1 MKKLIGKILVVS
13 AFVLIMFLAFV
24 DGNVFGMSAGVAT
37 NSDLS
42 LAKKQALEQK
52 RELAKTYERT
62 KTISVFALY
71 LPYLAEMENTIPY
84 FEKCGV
90 VTNPPVLKNFI
101 GNVNTRYGVDLYALE
116 YLKQKG
122 EIGGHNSMLKQKK
135 IKKYMLCVASYG
147 LILAQAFKNF
157 GSGLSVGGAALSAE
171 TYDTTSNGFY
181 NLIGS
186 SLADAIGHQDKRLKT
201 EYRHIKNEIENNKC
215 VLYNKNFKCGG
226 VYLNIESSPKLTWG
240 GLDWYNPQADFAG
253 NNDVITVGYNKS
265 RTFGQTQTKD
275 RAINW
280 VDNNTNNIASDLI
293 NGLF

>member
-13 AFVLIMFLAFV
+13 VFILVVFLAFI
-24 DGNVFGMSAGVAT
+24 DGNAFAMSAGVAT

-52 RELAKTYERT
+52 RELAKTYGRS
-62 KTISVFALY
+62 KTIAVFALY
-71 LPYLAEMENTIPY
+71 LPYLAEMENTIPF

-90 VTNPPVLKNFI
+90 ITNPPVLKNFI
-101 GNVNTRYGVDLYALE
+101 GNVNTRYGVDLYAME
-116 YLKQKG
+116 YLKTKG
-122 EIGGHNSMLKQKK
+122 ELGGHNSMLKQRK

-157 GSGLSVGGAALSAE
+157 GSGLSGGGAALSSE
-171 TYDTTSNGFY
+171 TYGITSNGFY
-181 NLIGS
+181 NLVGS
-186 SLADAIGHQDKRLKT
+186 SLANAIQYQDKRLKT
-201 EYRHIKNEIENNKC
+201 EYRNIKREIKDNTC
-215 VLYNKNFKCGG
+215 VLYNKSFKCGG

-240 GLDWYNPQADFAG
+240 GLDWYNPQMDFAG
-253 NNDVITVGYNKS
+253 NNDVITIGYNKS

-280 VDNNTNNIASDLI
+280 VDNNANNISSDLI